1 MRKKIVA
8 GNWKMNLNKEA
19 ATSLLNELKGKHV
32 DGVQLAVYTPALHI
46 PLSVDSL
53 QDNFIIGTQ
62 NCYTAQSGAFTG
74 ELSPEMIHS
83 YGCNSVLIGHSERR
97 SLFNES
103 NAFLKEKVDA
113 ALDQGL
119 HIMFCIGETLT
130 EREAGQAIAV
140 VEKQLNESVFH
151 LTEEQF
157 KQITIAY
164 EPVWAIGTGV
174 AATPEQ
180 AQDIHAAIRTL
191 IANKYSAKI
200 ADETSILYG
209 GSVKPANAKD
219 IFANPDIDGG
229 LIGGASLKANDFI
242 AIAEAF

>member
-19 ATSLLNELKGKHV
+19 ATSLLNDLKGKAV

-46 PLSVDSL
+46 PLSVDAL
-53 QDNFIIGTQ
+53 QENFVIGTQ

-74 ELSPEMIHS
+74 ELSPEMIQS

-97 SLFNES
+97 SIFNES
-103 NAFLKEKVDA
+103 NEFLKSKVDA
-113 ALDQGL
+113 ALSQGL
-119 HIMFCIGETLT
+119 HIMFCIGETLA
-130 EREAGQAIAV
+130 EREAGDAVAV

-151 LTEEQF
+151 LSEEEF
-157 KQITIAY
+157 KNITIAY

-180 AQDIHAAIRTL
+180 AQDIHAAIRKL
-191 IANKYSAKI
+191 IAGKYSTETA
-200 ADETSILYG
+200 ENTSILYG

-229 LIGGASLKANDFI
+229 LIGGASLKAGDFI
-242 AIAEAF
+242 AIAESF